1 MNSHHPKKEQGS
13 KLYRDPN
20 LQVIFG
26 VTLMAVLGVA
36 SIAPAFPKIMD
47 GLGVTPREVGLLI
60 TVFTF
65 PGIILT
71 PILGVLAD
79 RFGRKKILVPALF
92 LFAFTG
98 AACGLA
104 RDMKVLLV
112 FRFLQGIGASPLASL
127 SGTIIGDLYTGKDRS
142 TAMGYNA
149 SVLSVGTA
157 SYPAIGGAL
166 ALLGWYYPF
175 FLPLLA
181 IPVGLF
187 SIFVLKNPE
196 PAARQ
201 GFRDYIAG
209 ALKVIR
215 NRHVIG
221 LFFVS
226 VSTFIILYGS
236 LLTYFPLILAKRFGA
251 SSFTIGMITSFMSVT
266 TGLTSTQMG
275 RLTRSISELNL
286 IKIAFLLYAASL
298 VMIPS
303 VNGLWVFLV
312 PMMIYGIGQ
321 GVNIPSIMSA
331 MAGLAPMEHRGILM
345 SVNGMV
351 LRLGQTLGPL
361 VMGVVFMLWGADGT
375 FYMGAVLA
383 VVTFFI
389 TAVTLK

>member
-1 MNSHHPKKEQGS
+1 MSSHSQKGEQQA
-13 KLYRDPN
+13 KLYRDHN

-47 GLGVTPREVGLLI
+47 GLGITPGEVGLLI
-60 TVFTF
+60 TVFTL

-71 PILGVLAD
+71 PFLGILAD

-92 LFAFTG
+92 LFAFAG

-104 RDMKVLLV
+104 RDMKILLL
-112 FRFLQGIGASPLASL
+112 FRFLQGMGASPLASL
-127 SGTIIGDLYTGKDRS
+127 SGTIIGDLYSGQNRS

-149 SVLSVGTA
+149 SVLSIGTA

-166 ALLGWYYPF
+166 ALLGWHYPF

-181 IPVGLF
+181 IPVGLV

-196 PAARQ
+196 PVSAQ
-201 GFRDYIAG
+201 GFGEYMRG
-209 ALKVIR
+209 AVKVIR

-226 VSTFIILYGS
+226 VATFVILYGS
-236 LLTYFPLILAKRFGA
+236 VLTYFPLLLADRFGA
-251 SSFTIGMITSFMSVT
+251 SSFTIGMITSVMSVT

-275 RLTRSISELNL
+275 RLTRTISELNL
-286 IKIAFLLYAASL
+286 IKVAFLFYAAAL
-298 VMIPS
+298 VIIPS
-303 VNGLWVFLV
+303 VKGLWVFLI
-312 PMMIYGIGQ
+312 PMMIYGVGM
-321 GVNIPSIMSA
+321 GLNIPAIMSA
-331 MAGLAPMEHRGILM
+331 MAGLAPMEHRGVLM

-351 LRLGQTLGPL
+351 LRIGQTLGPL
-361 VMGVVFMLWGADGT
+361 VMGVVFMLWGTAGT
-375 FYMGAVLA
+375 FYMGAALALITFGITTIVL
-383 VVTFFI
+383 
-389 TAVTLK
+389 K

>member
-1 MNSHHPKKEQGS
+1 MTEKNNQQ
-13 KLYRDPN
+13 KLYRDHN

-36 SIAPAFPKIMD
+36 SIAPAFPIIMD
-47 GLGVTPREVGLLI
+47 GLGITPGEVGLLI

-71 PILGVLAD
+71 PFLGILAD

-92 LFAFTG
+92 LFAFAG
-98 AACGLA
+98 AACGLV
-104 RDMKVLLV
+104 RDMKILLL
-112 FRFLQGIGASPLASL
+112 FRFIQGMGASPLASL
-127 SGTIIGDLYTGKDRS
+127 SGTIIGDLYSGQDRS
-142 TAMGYNA
+142 AAMGYNA
-149 SVLSVGTA
+149 SVLSIGTA

-181 IPVGLF
+181 IPVGLV

-196 PAARQ
+196 PVSVL
-201 GFRDYIAG
+201 GFDEYMRG

-226 VSTFIILYGS
+226 VATFVILYGS
-236 LLTYFPLILAKRFGA
+236 LLTYFPLLLADRFGA
-251 SSFTIGMITSFMSVT
+251 SSFTIGMITSVMSVT
-266 TGLTSTQMG
+266 TGLTSTQMR
-275 RLTRSISELNL
+275 RLTRTISELNL
-286 IKIAFLLYAASL
+286 IKVAFLFYAAAL

-303 VNGLWVFLV
+303 VKGLWAFLL
-312 PMMIYGIGQ
+312 PMMIYGVGQ
-321 GVNIPSIMSA
+321 GLNIPAIMSA

-351 LRLGQTLGPL
+351 LRVGQTLGPL
-361 VMGVVFMLWGADGT
+361 VMGVAFMLWGTAGT
-375 FYMGAVLA
+375 FYIGAALA
-383 VVTFFI
+383 VITFFV
-389 TAVTLK
+389 TVLTLK